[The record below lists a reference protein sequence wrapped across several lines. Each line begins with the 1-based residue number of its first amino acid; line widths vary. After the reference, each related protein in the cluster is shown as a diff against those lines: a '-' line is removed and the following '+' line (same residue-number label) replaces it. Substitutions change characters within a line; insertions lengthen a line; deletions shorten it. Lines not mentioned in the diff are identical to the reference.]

1 MWYFKT
7 NIYDYNF
14 IDFVSSD
21 KNLSQLKP
29 SNYKILSQGPT
40 YGVSGLIINFP
51 NSQIVV
57 RAHWVSA
64 LTPGL
69 CVQRNVT
76 DSNPGIYPTL
86 LSLQFQVSVPYRGY
100 FLLPVK
106 VFENMYD
113 ILDIFKFKERK
124 RF

>member
-1 MWYFKT
+1 M
-7 NIYDYNF
+7 
-14 IDFVSSD
+14 
-21 KNLSQLKP
+21 
-29 SNYKILSQGPT
+29 
-40 YGVSGLIINFP
+40 
-51 NSQIVV
+51 

-113 ILDIFKFKERK
+113 ILDINSNLKKERGFIK
-124 RF
+124 ESLMRKCLCLNTSGTRWVRRFIFRVK